1 MRKKILALSVALA
14 WTTAFAQNSNNNENV
29 VNSFLNNQSI
39 NYLKSDSN
47 QLNQTS
53 PSTNT
58 NKTNNV
64 SLEPQMTSNI
74 QQKEISKQPK
84 EPLKEVKTTLKKVK
98 ESISTIKQTTKE
110 EVKTPSPIKIEE
122 KPLEKNKEEVK
133 KPLVKQTE
141 SVECYPVE
149 HKKKWIHHFYKK
161 HILKKVHKVEEKPV
175 VKAPVEKEIILV
187 NQEKNVLVS
196 THNFFIPN
204 VQDNNLK
211 NWEKP
216 LMYKDIQVQ
225 FEQNPKTKE
234 ISINL
239 FNERNHVAVDSH
251 QLVSI
256 NGKDVRLGVVKS
268 DLSQSNEYSWN
279 VENHWQYQAKNHT
292 CSIMTVSYQLFGQ
305 KESQQVTRY
314 IDNNAN
320 LSDSLPDSCA
330 KNQKDLRETTFYT
343 NQDNVVDVSLNQHKL
358 DENQFALNE
367 HFVNDGQDFFP
378 NNLKTYLIKTDLSVV
393 YILNPENNPKGPYFG
408 VNYFGSYPKG
418 NYYLVSTFGSDNNM
432 DHIKT
437 EISIK

>member
-1 MRKKILALSVALA
+1 MRKKILALSVALS

-47 QLNQTS
+47 QVNNTS
-53 PSTNT
+53 PSKNT
-58 NKTNNV
+58 SKTKENTTNNV
-64 SLEPQMTSNI
+64 KNNVLLEPQITSNI
-74 QQKEISKQPK
+74 QQKEISKQLQ
-84 EPLKEVKTTLKKVK
+84 EPLKEVKTKEDVK
-98 ESISTIKQTTKE
+98 A
-110 EVKTPSPIKIEE
+110 PAPIKMEA
-122 KPLEKNKEEVK
+122 KSLEKNKEEVK

-141 SVECYPVE
+141 SVECYHVE
-149 HKKKWIHHFYKK
+149 QKKKWTHHFYKK
-161 HILKKVHKVEEKPV
+161 HILKKVHKVKEKPV
-175 VKAPVEKEIILV
+175 VKAPVEKEINLV
-187 NQEKNVLVS
+187 NQDKNVLVS
-196 THNFFIPN
+196 TNNFFIPN

-225 FEQNPKTKE
+225 FKQNPKTKE

-239 FNERNHVAVDSH
+239 FNERNKVAVDSH

-256 NGKDVRLGVVKS
+256 NGKDINLGVVKS

-279 VENHWQYQAKNHT
+279 VENNWQYEAKNHT

-305 KESQQVTRY
+305 KETQQVTRY
-314 IDNNAN
+314 IDNNSN
-320 LSDSLPDSCA
+320 LSNYLPDSCA
-330 KNQKDLRETTFYT
+330 INKKDLRETTFYT
-343 NQDNVVDVSLNQHKL
+343 NQDNIVDVSLNQHKL

-367 HFVNDGQDFFP
+367 HFENDGQDFFP